1 MRQCLY
7 TSCYKIIVQ
16 VAGVLSNS
24 LIILRNICISVTPSL
39 PLATNS
45 VMLKNINSVCQIILY
60 MYKGVIIHQLS
71 SLNICFTTFI
81 NKNGLS
87 TCSPHY
93 SSPCSPFHTFHNFQ
107 KLQKSHFLFSFR
119 FRFLWSQQSF
129 LSIWKKI
136 TNSWTNF
143 RNIAENL
150 LEQLTTYCSF
160 KH

>member
-24 LIILRNICISVTPSL
+24 LIILRNIYISVMPSL

-45 VMLKNINSVCQIILY
+45 VTLKNIYQFSMSEIILY
-60 MYKGVIIHQLS
+60 MYKGVIVHQLS

-87 TCSPHY
+87 TCSSHY

-107 KLQKSHFLFSFR
+107 KLQKSHFFSVSVSDSYGHSSHFYLFERRLQIHGLISGT
-119 FRFLWSQQSF
+119 LQ
-129 LSIWKKI
+129 KI
-136 TNSWTNF
+136 
-143 RNIAENL
+143 
-150 LEQLTTYCSF
+150 Y
-160 KH
+160 

>member
-1 MRQCLY
+1 MLIHKLLQNNCSGCRCFVKFFNNIEKYLHFSHAII
-7 TSCYKIIVQ
+7 TIGYKF
-16 VAGVLSNS
+16 SNVKKYQFS
-24 LIILRNICISVTPSL
+24 MSE
-39 PLATNS
+39 
-45 VMLKNINSVCQIILY
+45 IILY

-129 LSIWKKI
+129 LSI
-136 TNSWTNF
+136 
-143 RNIAENL
+143 
-150 LEQLTTYCSF
+150 
-160 KH
+160 